1 MSKIGRPI
9 SNVDKIRE
17 DYGRLVNNDKYMR
30 FIINDAAIF
39 FDDNEYMNKEQLWQ
53 IINKWKKYIIDEK
66 EQGVS

>member
-1 MSKIGRPI
+1 MAKLGRPI
-9 SNVDKIRE
+9 SNADKIRE
-17 DYGRLVNNDKYMR
+17 DYSRLVNNDKYMR